1 MRVRLGAA
9 SSSALTI
16 GIGLIII
23 LGLLLTG
30 DDLNLPD
37 GFVDLVGAI
46 TGIAL
51 KVVTITVALMFLVG
65 VGNMCLVH
73 LRRIIGRKKG
83 AIYSVFLLGSFMLAL
98 ATYATERDDPQTSM
112 VLFETVQVSVESALA
127 GLLFFALVYGA
138 YRMMRKQ
145 VTWSSVLFIVALLIV
160 LTGALPFASV
170 KTIGEIRDWM
180 LAVPVS
186 AGARGL
192 LLGIALGTIVTGVR
206 VLIGVDQSYRE

>member
-1 MRVRLGAA
+1 MKVRLGAA

-16 GIGLIII
+16 GVGIVTI
-23 LGLLLTG
+23 LGLLLAG
-30 DDLNLPD
+30 DDLNFPS
-37 GFVDLVGAI
+37 GFVDVVRVT
-46 TGIAL
+46 TGLTL
-51 KVVTITVALMFLVG
+51 KVVTITVALMVLVG

-73 LRRIIGRKKG
+73 LRRIIARKKG
-83 AIYSVFLLGSFMLAL
+83 AIYSIFLLGSFMLAL
-98 ATYATERDDPQTSM
+98 SIYATERDDPQGSM
-112 VLFETVQVSVESALA
+112 VLFEAVQVSIESALA

-138 YRMMRKQ
+138 YRMMHKQ
-145 VTWSSVLFIVALLIV
+145 VTWSGALFIVALLIV
-160 LTGALPFASV
+160 LTAALPFPSV
-170 KTIGEIRDWM
+170 RTIREIRDWM

>member
-1 MRVRLGAA
+1 
-9 SSSALTI
+9 
-16 GIGLIII
+16 
-23 LGLLLTG
+23 
-30 DDLNLPD
+30 
-37 GFVDLVGAI
+37 
-46 TGIAL
+46 
-51 KVVTITVALMFLVG
+51 
-65 VGNMCLVH
+65 
-73 LRRIIGRKKG
+73 
-83 AIYSVFLLGSFMLAL
+83 MLAL

>member
-16 GIGLIII
+16 GIGLITI
-23 LGLLLTG
+23 LGLLLAG
-30 DDLNLPD
+30 DDLNLPG
-37 GFVDLVGAI
+37 GFVDVVRAT
-46 TGIAL
+46 TGITL

-98 ATYATERDDPQTSM
+98 GTYATERDDPQTSM

-138 YRMMRKQ
+138 YHMMRKQ
-145 VTWSSVLFIVALLIV
+145 VTWSGVLFIVALLIV